1 MLSEIY
7 YGNSLQDWLIS
18 LSIIIGSLLLNK
30 IIVLL
35 NKNVIRKVTAKTNN
49 RLDDILFRMMEAP
62 VLLGIALLAIWIA
75 ISRLEFD
82 PKVLNFISKAYQFLT
97 VINITWFVVRF
108 VSSLIEEYLVPMAND
123 PNHKNLDNTLIP
135 IIKRVI
141 LGIIWGLGVIMALR
155 NAGVDVGA
163 MIAGLGIGGLAF
175 ALAAQDTIKNIFGGV
190 TIFSDRPFRLG
201 DRIVV
206 DGFDGFVEDIGIRST
221 RLRTLDKQLITIPNY
236 KIVEASIL
244 NISEEP
250 MRKVVMKLG
259 LTYDTTPEQMQ
270 KAIQILESMPE
281 KIEEIDAE
289 VLVGFTEFA
298 NFSLNITFIF
308 WIKKEAHIFYTPSLV
323 NMQILKEFN
332 ENGLNFAFPTQT
344 IHIEKEEEIK

>member
-75 ISRLEFD
+75 LNRLEFD
-82 PKVLNFISKAYQFLT
+82 PKVLNVINKAYQFLT
-97 VINITWFVVRF
+97 VINVTWFVVRF
-108 VSSLIEEYLVPMAND
+108 VSSLIEEYLVPLAND
-123 PNHKNLDNTLIP
+123 PHHKNLDNTLIP
-135 IIKRVI
+135 IIKRTS
-141 LGIIWGLGVIMALR
+141 LGVVWGLGVIMALR

-206 DGFDGFVEDIGIRST
+206 DGFDGIVEDIGIRST

-344 IHIEKEEEIK
+344 IYLEKDEAVK

>member
-1 MLSEIY
+1 
-7 YGNSLQDWLIS
+7 
-18 LSIIIGSLLLNK
+18 
-30 IIVLL
+30 
-35 NKNVIRKVTAKTNN
+35 
-49 RLDDILFRMMEAP
+49 
-62 VLLGIALLAIWIA
+62 
-75 ISRLEFD
+75 
-82 PKVLNFISKAYQFLT
+82 
-97 VINITWFVVRF
+97 
-108 VSSLIEEYLVPMAND
+108 
-123 PNHKNLDNTLIP
+123 
-135 IIKRVI
+135 
-141 LGIIWGLGVIMALR
+141 
-155 NAGVDVGA
+155 
-163 MIAGLGIGGLAF
+163 MIAVWYVVGICWL
-175 ALAAQDTIKNIFGGV
+175 LRIQLKIFSGV
-190 TIFSDRPFRLG
+190 LPFYSDRPFRLG

-344 IHIEKEEEIK
+344 IYLEKDEAVK